1 MEVLKVENVSKSFD
15 EVHAVK
21 DVSFTIETGKIY
33 GLLGPNGAGKTT
45 TIRMIMNIIMPD
57 SGKVTLFGQSM
68 CDELKPK
75 IGYLPEERGV
85 YPKMKVRHFLKFL
98 GELHDMASA
107 ELDKKIDYWLKRFEI
122 ATMNYF
128 KVEELS
134 KGNQQKVQLIGSFL
148 HDPQLIILD
157 EPFSGLDPVNVNLVK
172 EIILDFKKQDKAL
185 ILSTHMMEAAEK
197 ICDHVYLINKGQKVL
212 DGPIDEIQTQYG
224 HNSMQLEY
232 KGDGQVIKD
241 LPIVTNFNDFGNFV
255 EIQLKE
261 GTTVN
266 DLLKELI
273 NKIEIYRLQA
283 KRSTLNEI
291 FISLVKG
298 GEQDA

>member
-85 YPKMKVRHFLKFL
+85 YPKMKVRDFLKFL
-98 GELHDMASA
+98 GELHDMAST

-134 KGNQQKVQLIGSFL
+134 KGNQQKVQLIGSFCM
-148 HDPQLIILD
+148 
-157 EPFSGLDPVNVNLVK
+157 
-172 EIILDFKKQDKAL
+172 
-185 ILSTHMMEAAEK
+185 ILS
-197 ICDHVYLINKGQKVL
+197 
-212 DGPIDEIQTQYG
+212 
-224 HNSMQLEY
+224 
-232 KGDGQVIKD
+232 
-241 LPIVTNFNDFGNFV
+241 
-255 EIQLKE
+255 
-261 GTTVN
+261 
-266 DLLKELI
+266 
-273 NKIEIYRLQA
+273 
-283 KRSTLNEI
+283 
-291 FISLVKG
+291 
-298 GEQDA
+298 

>member
-85 YPKMKVRHFLKFL
+85 YPKMKVRDFLKFL

-232 KGDGQVIKD
+232 KGDGQVIKG

-298 GEQDA
+298 GEKDA

>member
-15 EVHAVK
+15 DVHAVK
-21 DVSFTIETGKIY
+21 EVSFSIETGKIY

-57 SGKVTLFGQSM
+57 SGKITLFGQSM
-68 CDELKPK
+68 SDELKPR

-85 YPKMKVRHFLKFL
+85 YPKMKVREFLKFL
-98 GELHDMASA
+98 GELHDVDSGQ
-107 ELDKKIDYWLKRFEI
+107 LDEKINYWLKRFDL
-122 ATMNYF
+122 ATMGDF

-148 HDPQLIILD
+148 HDPQFIILD

-172 EIILDFKKQDKAL
+172 EIMLEFKKQDKAL

-197 ICDHVYLINKGQKVL
+197 ICDHVYLINKGEKVL
-212 DGPIDEIQTQYG
+212 DGPIDEIQMHYG
-224 HNSMQLEY
+224 HNSVQLEY
-232 KGDGQVIKD
+232 KGDGQLIKD
-241 LPIVTNFNDFGNFV
+241 LPMVESFNDFGNFV
-255 EIQLKE
+255 EIQLKD
-261 GTTVN
+261 GNTVN

-273 NKIEIYRLQA
+273 NKIEIYRVQA

-298 GEQDA
+298 GEKNA

>member
-1 MEVLKVENVSKSFD
+1 M
-15 EVHAVK
+15 
-21 DVSFTIETGKIY
+21 
-33 GLLGPNGAGKTT
+33 
-45 TIRMIMNIIMPD
+45 
-57 SGKVTLFGQSM
+57 
-68 CDELKPK
+68 
-75 IGYLPEERGV
+75 
-85 YPKMKVRHFLKFL
+85 
-98 GELHDMASA
+98 
-107 ELDKKIDYWLKRFEI
+107 
-122 ATMNYF
+122 
-128 KVEELS
+128 
-134 KGNQQKVQLIGSFL
+134 
-148 HDPQLIILD
+148 D

-298 GEQDA
+298 GEKDA

>member
-85 YPKMKVRHFLKFL
+85 YPKMKVRDFLKFL

>member
-85 YPKMKVRHFLKFL
+85 YPKMKVRDFLKFL

-107 ELDKKIDYWLKRFEI
+107 ELDEKIDYWLNRFEI

-298 GEQDA
+298 GEKDA

>member
-85 YPKMKVRHFLKFL
+85 YPKMKVRDFLKFL

-107 ELDKKIDYWLKRFEI
+107 ELDEKIDYWLNRFEI

-232 KGDGQVIKD
+232 KGDGQVIKG

-298 GEQDA
+298 GEKDA

>member
-68 CDELKPK
+68 CDELKSK

-85 YPKMKVRHFLKFL
+85 YPKMKVWDFLKFL
-98 GELHDMASA
+98 GELHDMAGS
-107 ELDKKIDYWLKRFEI
+107 ELDEKIDYWLKRFEI

-224 HNSMQLEY
+224 HNSVQLEY

-241 LPIVTNFNDFGNFV
+241 LPMVTNFNDFGNFV
-255 EIQLKE
+255 EIQLKD
-261 GTTVN
+261 GATVN

-273 NKIEIYRLQA
+273 NKIEIYRVQA

>member
-85 YPKMKVRHFLKFL
+85 YPKMKVRDFLKFL
-98 GELHDMASA
+98 GELHDMAST

-298 GEQDA
+298 GEKDA